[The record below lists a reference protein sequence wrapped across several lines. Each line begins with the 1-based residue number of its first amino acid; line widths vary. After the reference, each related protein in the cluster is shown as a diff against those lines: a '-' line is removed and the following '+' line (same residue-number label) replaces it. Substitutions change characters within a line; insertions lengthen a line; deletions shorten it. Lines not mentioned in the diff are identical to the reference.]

1 MLRPRILLGS
11 CLSLVLVMTMA
22 ARTRPVSQPVAAFE
36 QLKTLVGEWEGKST
50 RGAAAKLSYEVVA
63 AGSVLMERLKPE
75 GQSEMVTM
83 YTLDDDRIVVTHF
96 CSEGNQPI
104 MQTAP
109 ITAANGKYEFNFVR
123 ISGLKSANEVHMVGL
138 SMTIEDRDHLT
149 QVWGVTGEG
158 KSYSNTFHYTRRQ

>member
-11 CLSLVLVMTMA
+11 CLSLVFATTMA
-22 ARTRPVSQPVAAFE
+22 TQTRSVSHPVAAFE
-36 QLKTLVGEWEGKST
+36 QLKALVGEWEGKNT
-50 RGAAAKLSYEVVA
+50 RGIAVKLSYEVVA

-109 ITAANGKYEFNFVR
+109 ITVANGRYEFNFVR
-123 ISGLKSANEVHMVGL
+123 VSGLKNTNDVHMVGL
-138 SMTIEDRDHLT
+138 TVTIEDRDHLT